1 MVEHELMVTHGV
13 IVENTLQF
21 TLIELSQACQADSAQ
36 LAELVEEGALE
47 PRGSDASNWR
57 FDGSAFSRAC
67 TALRLARDLHLNA
80 ASVALVLDLLDE
92 VDALNARLRRL
103 GLGTP
108 LG

>member
-13 IVENTLQF
+13 IVENNLQF
-21 TLIELSQACQADSAQ
+21 TLIELSQACHADSAQ
-36 LAELVEEGALE
+36 LVELVEEGALE
-47 PRGSDASNWR
+47 PLGNDASNWR
-57 FDGSAFSRAC
+57 FEGSAFSRAC
-67 TALRLARDLHLNA
+67 TALRLVRDLHLNA

-103 GLGTP
+103 GHGAP